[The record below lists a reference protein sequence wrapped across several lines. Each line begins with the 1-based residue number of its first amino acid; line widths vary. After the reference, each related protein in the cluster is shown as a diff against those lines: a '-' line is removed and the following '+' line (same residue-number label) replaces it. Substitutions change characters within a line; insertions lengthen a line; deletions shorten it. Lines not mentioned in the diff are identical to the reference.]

1 MMKIAHTV
9 RRRKAAF
16 LAMLGIGAL
25 NVGGLSGVAQAAS
38 PPTFVQVNGSPRVY
52 VYRNGSYHWI
62 PSAALFKAMGGN
74 WSAVQH
80 VTQLSGSTGSS
91 ISLIQLHGH
100 PAVYQ
105 VAQNRLHWIRSAAL
119 LHQLGYHWR
128 QLVPVTSLPFPIGSP
143 ATAPALGSSGS
154 SAGGSSKTPSSTSTF
169 VQPSRTSQVYVYR
182 NGSYHWVPSAAVFTA
197 MGGSWNAIQHVGQL
211 PGPVGST
218 VNVIQQIGQP
228 KVYQIRHG
236 ALRWISSAGQ
246 FHQLGYHWHQ
256 VVPVYN
262 LPYPVSGMQPSLAQA
277 VASQGVA
284 SQSAIQAN
292 LNNPQVLGT
301 LHWNI
306 ADTDMVRQTL
316 GSYSASASSH
326 TQYAETF
333 LYATL
338 ANNVSVFNSADG
350 YPTSPFKVV
359 TPIQMQGVPTNIAH
373 VGVLTMQPAQISSI
387 GMVYPYVINYTTT
400 QGQTF
405 TNHGEVTLQ
414 KSLTYPNHWR
424 CGGVEIF
431 GPNAAP
437 SY

>member
-91 ISLIQLHGH
+91 ISLIQLQGH

-119 LHQLGYHWR
+119 LHQLGYHWH

-143 ATAPALGSSGS
+143 AMAPASGSSGS
-154 SAGGSSKTPSSTSTF
+154 SSGGSSRAPSSTATF
-169 VQPSRTSQVYVYR
+169 VQPSGSSQVYVYR

-218 VNVIQQIGQP
+218 VNVIQQIGHP
-228 KVYQIRHG
+228 KIYQIRHG
-236 ALRWISSAGQ
+236 ALRWIRSAGL

-262 LPYPVSGMQPSLAQA
+262 LPYPVNTSLQPSLAQA

-284 SQSAIQAN
+284 STSTIQAN
-292 LNNPQVLGT
+292 LHNPQVLGE
-301 LHWNI
+301 LNWSN
-306 ADTDMVRQTL
+306 ADAQIIMHAL
-316 GSYSASASSH
+316 GAQKAAANLTHDYVMAS
-326 TQYAETF
+326 
-333 LYATL
+333 LYAGISDNFSVL
-338 ANNVSVFNSADG
+338 NGPLVDAGGHEIDVIGFQPQHVS
-350 YPTSPFKVV
+350 
-359 TPIQMQGVPTNIAH
+359 Q
-373 VGVLTMQPAQISSI
+373 VLGIT
-387 GMVYPYVINYTTT
+387 
-400 QGQTF
+400 
-405 TNHGEVTLQ
+405 
-414 KSLTYPNHWR
+414 
-424 CGGVEIF
+424 
-431 GPNAAP
+431 PNAQYSHGYQNGQVIYAYTVTYRNTRGTLTTHIMSVNLYNGP
-437 SY
+437 DFGLPNGYWSPGPGID